1 MLIASGQAKFVRCA
15 GDILEEYF
23 DVESIAPGMTPVVR
37 PSPIFENETE
47 KLIYE
52 AIESSI
58 YRVDELSRTTG
69 LEMTDIL
76 TTLAML
82 EISGH
87 ITMDE
92 MGRYRVL

>member
-1 MLIASGQAKFVRCA
+1 MLIASGQAKCVRCA

-23 DVESIAPGMTPVVR
+23 DVESIAPGMTPVVKIA
-37 PSPIFENETE
+37 PIFTDGNE
-47 KLIYE
+47 KQVYE
-52 AIESSI
+52 TIESSI
-58 YRVDELSRTTG
+58 NRVDDISRTTG
-69 LEMTDIL
+69 LEMTDVL

-92 MGRYRVL
+92 M